1 MKKFTFL
8 LSIPLLAS
16 IAIAFLLLV
25 ANDSNSFKERD
36 VVIGIDEHC
45 SEEANYVHCAIYNL
59 DILRNFVL
67 SHNRDPYPDNGFGQN
82 DKGGCDLDF
91 LEGFSYKDENDDKR
105 WRTKYIDYCSN
116 WYAKHAVEI
125 LLGENYTTKQAAQ
138 LFAHNTS
145 DDYNFTN
152 SIAKDRKDKFI
163 EYMNLSGDALKNLC
177 DEGMRVKGRFM
188 AEGYDFALGSHCS
201 AKLKA
206 LPEPSRFSFETRAF
220 SMWVFLLGLAPLLI
234 LTGLIYFAFDK
245 WSPLFSSA
253 TVSWMDN
260 KKQFRIFLVLA
271 ITWAV
276 AFLIYSM
283 MESGTIN
290 PFDDDDA
297 WLPLIAGLY
306 PLLTFLIAYFIVS
319 AEDEENVG
327 ASDE

>member
-16 IAIAFLLLV
+16 LAIAFLLVV

-45 SEEANYVHCAIYNL
+45 SEEANYINCAIDNL
-59 DILRNFVL
+59 TILTKFVDAQ
-67 SHNRDPYPDNGFGQN
+67 NRDPLPDNDWVQN
-82 DKGGCDLDF
+82 DKGACDYDF
-91 LEGFSYKDENDDKR
+91 LKGFTYTEKNYDKR
-105 WRTKYIDYCSN
+105 NRARYIESCNN
-116 WYAKHAVEI
+116 WYARHAVKI
-125 LLGENYTTKQAAQ
+125 LLGENYTNKQAAK
-138 LFAHNTS
+138 LIN
-145 DDYNFTN
+145 YNFTQ
-152 SIAKDRKDKFI
+152 SIDEDRKDKFI
-163 EYMNLSGDALKNLC
+163 EYMNLSGDSLVMLC
-177 DEGMRVKGRFM
+177 QKKGRKYGFLSP
-188 AEGYDFALGSHCS
+188 YHCS
-201 AKLKA
+201 GL
-206 LPEPSRFSFETRAF
+206 LEEFSEPSRFSFETKAF

-234 LTGLIYFAFDK
+234 LTGLIYSAFDK

-260 KKQFRIFLVLA
+260 KKQFRIFLVLV

-276 AFLIYSM
+276 AFLTYSM

-297 WLPLIAGLY
+297 WLPLIVGLY
-306 PLLTFLIAYFIVS
+306 PLLTFLITYFIVS

>member
-16 IAIAFLLLV
+16 LAILFLLLV
-25 ANDSNSFKERD
+25 ADDSDSFKTRD

-45 SEEANYVHCAIYNL
+45 NEEANYINCAIDNL
-59 DILRNFVL
+59 TILTKFVDVQ
-67 SHNRDPYPDNGFGQN
+67 NRDPLPDNDWVQN
-82 DKGGCDLDF
+82 DKGACDLDF
-91 LEGFSYKDENDDKR
+91 LKGFTYKDKNYDKWYR
-105 WRTKYIDYCSN
+105 AKYIESCNN

-125 LLGENYTTKQAAQ
+125 LLGENYTNKQAAK
-138 LFAHNTS
+138 LINSF
-145 DDYNFTN
+145 FTQN
-152 SIAKDRKDKFI
+152 IDKDRKDKFI
-163 EYMNLSGDALKNLC
+163 EYMKLSGEDALQNYS
-177 DEGMRVKGRFM
+177 DENGGFLSF
-188 AEGYDFALGSHCS
+188 GFLSSYSDGSID
-201 AKLKA
+201 A
-206 LPEPSRFSFETRAF
+206 LPEPSRFSFETKAF
-220 SMWVFLLGLAPLLI
+220 SMWIFLIGLAPLLI

-245 WSPLFSSA
+245 WSPLLSSA

-260 KKQFRIFLVLA
+260 KKQFRIFLVLV

-276 AFLIYSM
+276 AFLTYSM

-297 WLPLIAGLY
+297 WLPLIVGLY
-306 PLLTFLIAYFIVS
+306 PLLTFLITYFIVS